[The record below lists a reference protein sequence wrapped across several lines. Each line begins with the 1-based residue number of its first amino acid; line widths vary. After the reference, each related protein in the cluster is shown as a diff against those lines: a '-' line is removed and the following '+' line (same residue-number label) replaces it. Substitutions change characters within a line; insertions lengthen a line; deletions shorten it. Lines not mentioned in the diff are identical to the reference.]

1 MKKSHLSKTAVAAFA
16 ALMITACSGTKDEP
30 TKEADT
36 TASVTTTAA
45 PATEA
50 VATTA
55 APTEAPTTLAP
66 TTEAPTTQA
75 PTTAEPTT
83 EVPVQKWWEDKGYL
97 GQFTID
103 DDHSVV
109 LEAVKTEDDFGYFV
123 YDVDT
128 QERIGTLSAPGRV
141 DWFFEKEIKNI
152 DSNDDGYLDIVIPV
166 NETLTLCYKYVDD
179 IVFPQTY
186 EGCYMLVDQNGAS
199 MCLDLGYIPYEDR
212 KHPNMTEREKE
223 FYDDMLQKVKN
234 YEEFSYLV
242 KDYEDGDAMDEVLR
256 AWGYLRT
263 DYPEIDCYFKIVE
276 QDDENGDVLGMASE
290 YRSYWADEPSDS
302 IELIRDNMEMFEDE
316 ADRIVAELT
325 EDMTAYQ
332 KYMYLAKTISINANY
347 EYDFAEKN
355 SANEAPYSG
364 IMGGKF
370 VCEGYSKAFKYL
382 CRKANLYCDT
392 VTGVAGDS
400 EGHMWNVVKQPDGTY
415 YVDVTWCDTLAIDPE
430 APEWMSYFMLTEEQI
445 SVDHKFVA
453 EEQ

>member
-1 MKKSHLSKTAVAAFA
+1 MKKSHMLKTVAAAFA
-16 ALMITACSGTKDEP
+16 ALMITACSGTKEDP
-30 TKEADT
+30 AKEATT

-45 PATEA
+45 PVTEA
-50 VATTA
+50 VT
-55 APTEAPTTLAP
+55 
-66 TTEAPTTQA
+66 TTEAPTDAPTTQAPSTEAPATQA

-83 EVPVQKWWEDKGYL
+83 EVPAQKWWEEKGYL
-97 GQFTID
+97 GPFKVD
-103 DDHSVV
+103 NDHSVC
-109 LEAVKTEDDFGYFV
+109 LETIKTEDDFEYLV
-123 YDVDT
+123 YDVYSQD
-128 QERIGTLSAPGRV
+128 RVATLSAPGHV
-141 DWFFEKEIKNI
+141 DWFFEKEIKNF
-152 DSNDDGYLDIVIPV
+152 DSDGDGYMDIVIPV
-166 NETLTLCYKYVDD
+166 NETLTLFYKYVDD

-199 MCLDLGYIPYEDR
+199 ICLDLGYIPYEDR

-302 IELIRDNMEMFEDE
+302 IELIRDNMAMFEDE
-316 ADRIVAELT
+316 ADRIVEELT

-347 EYDFAEKN
+347 EYDFAEKK

-415 YVDVTWCDTLAIDPE
+415 YVDVTWCDTVAIDPE
-430 APEWMSYFMLTEEQI
+430 DPEWMKYFMLTEDQMA
-445 SVDHKFVA
+445 VDHQLQVEDF
-453 EEQ
+453 